1 MDSKGCYALE
11 TIRTVV
17 LIVYSCPGLGEIE
30 SGWSRSKIL
39 KLYWLSNRLDQK
51 RKKKK
56 KEVNM
61 LAEKSFLYKIISY
74 SDLPDV
80 YFKSLYNIPIP

>member
-51 RKKKK
+51 RKKNKRK
-56 KEVNM
+56 
-61 LAEKSFLYKIISY
+61 
-74 SDLPDV
+74 
-80 YFKSLYNIPIP
+80 

>member
-56 KEVNM
+56 EVKM

-74 SDLPDV
+74 SDVPDV
-80 YFKSLYNIPIP
+80 YLKSSYTIPIP

>member
-51 RKKKK
+51 IKKKK
-56 KEVNM
+56 GK
-61 LAEKSFLYKIISY
+61 
-74 SDLPDV
+74 
-80 YFKSLYNIPIP
+80 

>member
-56 KEVNM
+56 KG
-61 LAEKSFLYKIISY
+61 LIIS
-74 SDLPDV
+74 SAVKGKGDLISSCTLW
-80 YFKSLYNIPIP
+80 KEII

>member
-17 LIVYSCPGLGEIE
+17 LIVYSCPGLGGIE
-30 SGWSRSKIL
+30 TGWSRSKIL

-51 RKKKK
+51 RKKKN
-56 KEVNM
+56 EVKM
-61 LAEKSFLYKIISY
+61 LAEKSFLYKIICY
-74 SDLPDV
+74 SDLLDV
-80 YFKSLYNIPIP
+80 YFKSLYTIPIP